1 MTLLLSIILLLMLV
15 FAIGLR
21 WLHHITV
28 HFAHVV
34 PQSRPSWPAVSVIV
48 PIHNGG
54 DKLDGALR
62 SLCEMDYPA
71 LHIVAVNDRSI
82 DKTAEVLTHLSK
94 QYAHLSVI
102 TVDQCPE
109 AWLGKV
115 YALHQGIQNAKGD
128 YFLLTDADVVFD
140 TSLLKRVM
148 NHVIEHDIQQFSVL
162 PQVVVKGF
170 WFRVTM
176 LAQSLLF
183 AGGMVMNRG
192 VIGIGA
198 FNLVSKTAVEK
209 IGGMAAIALAP
220 VDDFQLSKEV
230 QKRQCGRQGI
240 GDAGGMLQVE
250 WYSSLREMVNG
261 LEKNTFAFLGFS
273 LLRAVMSLSA
283 TALVFLLPII
293 GMLFLSGSAFTIAVL
308 IYVLTI
314 GIAIN
319 QARKLP
325 IPIGYG
331 VLYPVGIMI
340 ALWIAI
346 RAIVVCMVRGG
357 IHWGGKFYPLRQLRA
372 FRDRII

>member
-1 MTLLLSIILLLMLV
+1 MRNGLS
-15 FAIGLR
+15 
-21 WLHHITV
+21 
-28 HFAHVV
+28 
-34 PQSRPSWPAVSVIV
+34 
-48 PIHNGG
+48 
-54 DKLDGALR
+54 
-62 SLCEMDYPA
+62 C

-250 WYSSLREMVNG
+250 WYSSLREMVKG

-283 TALVFLLPII
+283 TALVLLPII

-340 ALWIAI
+340 NLMDCDTRLLLCAWLEGDSLGWQVLSITPVA
-346 RAIVVCMVRGG
+346 C
-357 IHWGGKFYPLRQLRA
+357 FS
-372 FRDRII
+372 